1 MAGGKRGESVMQVK
15 QNSPAAD
22 RAVGSVKHKIK
33 APDTRR
39 GEEEKLFTY
48 ILARKMR

>member
-22 RAVGSVKHKIK
+22 RAAGGGVI
-33 APDTRR
+33 A
-39 GEEEKLFTY
+39 
-48 ILARKMR
+48 